1 MGFDALLFTSTTG
14 AKSVFIQSI
23 FSSFPMI
30 FDDIAI
36 YVGIY

>member
-1 MGFDALLFTSTTG
+1 MEFDALLFMSTTG

-30 FDDIAI
+30 FAAL
-36 YVGIY
+36 